1 MWENK
6 EIKGQQAK
14 KAKLDPHVAIKA
26 KSRKSDLTIEEF
38 LGDMKLVPWRLL
50 QGIKENRLCMCISM
64 LSRVAAKEFSLNEMV
79 TKKFQK

>member
-26 KSRKSDLTIEEF
+26 KSRKSDLTIEE
-38 LGDMKLVPWRLL
+38 LPEDTKLFPWQLL
-50 QGIKENRLCMCISM
+50 QGIKDDR
-64 LSRVAAKEFSLNEMV
+64 
-79 TKKFQK
+79 